1 LSTHITAQ
9 VCAFLT
15 GLCKIAFVNADSLDK
30 KSGLRPVNIYTDL
43 DAIANLIE
51 ICFGNNLD
59 PDGREYVRQIRRAA
73 QNPSYISWIAGS
85 GERVSYPLFG
95 YVWVE
100 EEKVAGNLTLI
111 PFRVRREWYYFIANV
126 ATHPD
131 YRRRGIARKLTECAL
146 QHAQNHGA
154 SAAWLQVRDDN
165 EAAYQ
170 LYLSFNM
177 VERAR
182 RSSWQSK
189 ANQLVFPEPLPEGLT
204 IGKRRPCDWQLQ
216 QEWLQATYPP
226 EVAWNLNF
234 RLEHFG
240 PNWWHSLIR
249 FLHDRQYRMWAI
261 YAQDCPIGLAALEST
276 HHHADTLWV
285 ACDPKWENLVIQTLL
300 YRIRYDTQDRRPLLV
315 NYPAYRAAQA
325 FQESGFELQNTLIWM
340 EKRFK
345 T

>member
-1 LSTHITAQ
+1 MCDKFAVLLKILLTLVGLQ
-9 VCAFLT
+9 VLVNAFLIPC
-15 GLCKIAFVNADSLDK
+15 LVMF
-30 KSGLRPVNIYTDL
+30 
-43 DAIANLIE
+43 
-51 ICFGNNLD
+51 
-59 PDGREYVRQIRRAA
+59 
-73 QNPSYISWIAGS
+73 
-85 GERVSYPLFG
+85 
-95 YVWVE
+95 WVE

-204 IGKRRPCDWQLQ
+204 IGKTQTLRLAASTGMAASYLPARG
-216 QEWLQATYPP
+216 
-226 EVAWNLNF
+226 
-234 RLEHFG
+234 RLESQLPSRTFW
-240 PNWWHSLIR
+240 PQL
-249 FLHDRQYRMWAI
+249 
-261 YAQDCPIGLAALEST
+261 
-276 HHHADTLWV
+276 V
-285 ACDPKWENLVIQTLL
+285 AFPH
-300 YRIRYDTQDRRPLLV
+300 PLS
-315 NYPAYRAAQA
+315 P
-325 FQESGFELQNTLIWM
+325 
-340 EKRFK
+340 
-345 T
+345 